1 MKFFIKA
8 KPGAKEA
15 KIKKIG
21 KTNFEIWVK
30 EPAKDGKANRAV
42 VEALAEYLEIPKFRF
57 EIISGKTSKQ
67 KIIEI
72 I

>member
-1 MKFFIKA
+1 MKFFIKV
-8 KPGAKEA
+8 KSGAKEA
-15 KIKKIG
+15 KIKKISE
-21 KTNFEIWVK
+21 TNFEIWVK

-42 VEALAEYLEIPKFRF
+42 VEALAEYLKISKSRF